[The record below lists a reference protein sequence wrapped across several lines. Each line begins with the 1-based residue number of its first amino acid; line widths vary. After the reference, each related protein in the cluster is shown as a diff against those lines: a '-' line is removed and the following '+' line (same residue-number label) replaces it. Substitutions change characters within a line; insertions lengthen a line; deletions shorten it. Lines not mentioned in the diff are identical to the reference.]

1 MKVTK
6 EILENK
12 KVKLEINIDPQAF
25 EKGMEKSYLKNRK
38 SISVPGF
45 RKGKVPRKIM
55 ERYYGEAVF
64 YEDAINEIFPD
75 AYDEAVKE
83 TGIEPVDMPEINI
96 VQVGSGKELILTATV
111 VVKPEVEL
119 GQYKGIEVEKAEY
132 TVSDHDVDHQLE
144 HVLEDN
150 ARWIA
155 VEDRGVQ
162 NGDRVSLDYA
172 GSVDGKAFPGGTAE
186 KYSLDIGSGH
196 FIPGFEEQLIGMK
209 PEEEKDIT
217 VTFPEDYHAED
228 LKGKEAIF
236 HVKIHDIKEKELP
249 ALDDEFAKDVSEF
262 GTLEEYKADLKQNL
276 QKTADDNARNTM
288 ENQLIQKITDNAKI
302 VIPEVMVENEIDNMV
317 HEMDYRLQYNGL
329 NMEKYLKITN
339 TSAEDFRAQYKDSAY
354 NRVKT
359 QLVLEAI
366 TKAEGISVTE
376 EDLEKEYA
384 KLAEQYKRNVEE
396 IKKSFST
403 NTKVIENSILVQ
415 KTTDKLMKEAVL
427 VESQHDH
434 ENDHDHDQQHD
445 HAENDAGKESVIE
458 EEE

>member
-1 MKVTK
+1 
-6 EILENK
+6 
-12 KVKLEINIDPQAF
+12 
-25 EKGMEKSYLKNRK
+25 
-38 SISVPGF
+38 
-45 RKGKVPRKIM
+45 
-55 ERYYGEAVF
+55 
-64 YEDAINEIFPD
+64 
-75 AYDEAVKE
+75 
-83 TGIEPVDMPEINI
+83 
-96 VQVGSGKELILTATV
+96 
-111 VVKPEVEL
+111 
-119 GQYKGIEVEKAEY
+119 
-132 TVSDHDVDHQLE
+132 
-144 HVLEDN
+144 
-150 ARWIA
+150 
-155 VEDRGVQ
+155 
-162 NGDRVSLDYA
+162 
-172 GSVDGKAFPGGTAE
+172 
-186 KYSLDIGSGH
+186 
-196 FIPGFEEQLIGMK
+196 
-209 PEEEKDIT
+209 
-217 VTFPEDYHAED
+217 
-228 LKGKEAIF
+228 
-236 HVKIHDIKEKELP
+236 
-249 ALDDEFAKDVSEF
+249 
-262 GTLEEYKADLKQNL
+262 
-276 QKTADDNARNTM
+276 
-288 ENQLIQKITDNAKI
+288 
-302 VIPEVMVENEIDNMV
+302 MV

-366 TKAEGISVTE
+366 TKAEDISVTE